1 MSDSHSNSEC
11 KEILSAGNAENEFFD
26 GKEYFEQL
34 DRTIKLNGKVIV
46 YLSIIYGAIILLTLV
61 YLLIS

>member
-1 MSDSHSNSEC
+1 MSDGHSNSEC
-11 KEILSAGNAENEFFD
+11 EKILSAINTENEFFD

-46 YLSIIYGAIILLTLV
+46 YLSIIYGIIIFLALI
-61 YLLIS
+61 YLLMS